1 MVSVGSIQKPANDAT
16 DGKRALG
23 VACSAHVLHDGFTDL
38 LYLLLPIWQA
48 EFGLSLAQ
56 VGLLKT
62 CFSGA
67 LAGLQMPSGL
77 LGERLG
83 ERALLALGTA
93 VVAAGYMLVAWV
105 DGFVGLI
112 ACLLLAGAGASVQ
125 HPIGSSL
132 TARAFEGARQR
143 AALST
148 YNFSGDLGKMLLP
161 AITAWLIAL
170 WQWRAAVTLLGA
182 AALAAAL
189 VLFAVLRPRPS
200 PTAPVDG
207 DTTTP
212 EKAHLAPEI
221 ARRGFAALSAI
232 GIIDATARGGFL
244 TFLPFLLIAK
254 GASLPLIGTALTLIF
269 AGGAAGKFVC
279 GLIATRFGVL
289 RTVILTEG
297 ATALGIFAL
306 LPLPLE
312 WALALLPAIGVA
324 LNGTSSVL
332 YGTVAELV
340 PVERRA
346 RAFGFFYTV
355 TIGASALAP
364 LIYGLI
370 SDQIGVPQTLM
381 VVAAVVLLVL
391 PLTLPLR
398 PALRAA

>member
-1 MVSVGSIQKPANDAT
+1 V
-16 DGKRALG
+16 LG
-23 VACSAHVLHDGFTDL
+23 VTCSAHVLHDGFTDL

-67 LAGLQMPSGL
+67 LASLQMPSGL
-77 LGERLG
+77 LGDRLG

-93 VVAAGYMLVAWV
+93 VVAAGYALVAWV
-105 DGFVGLI
+105 DSFIGLI

-132 TARAFEGARQR
+132 TARAFEGVRQR

-182 AALAAAL
+182 VALAAAL
-189 VLFAVLRPRPS
+189 VLFAVLRPRPAAPS
-200 PTAPVDG
+200 PAHADSATPV
-207 DTTTP
+207 
-212 EKAHLAPEI
+212 KAHLAPET

-232 GIIDATARGGFL
+232 GIIDSTARGGFL

-279 GLIATRFGVL
+279 GLLATRFGVL

-297 ATALGIFAL
+297 ATAVGIFAL

-312 WALALLPAIGVA
+312 WAMVLLPAIGVA

-332 YGTVAELV
+332 YGTVAELA

-355 TIGASALAP
+355 TIGASAVAP

-370 SDQIGVPQTLM
+370 SDAIGVPQTLM
-381 VVAAVVLLVL
+381 VVAGVVLLTV

-398 PALRAA
+398 PALRVGPVYKVA